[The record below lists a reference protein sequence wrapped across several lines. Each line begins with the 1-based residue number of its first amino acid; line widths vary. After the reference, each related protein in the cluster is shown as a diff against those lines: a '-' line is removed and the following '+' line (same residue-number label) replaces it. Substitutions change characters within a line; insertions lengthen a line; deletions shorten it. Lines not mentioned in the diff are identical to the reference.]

1 MMRLAVGNVLKSRFR
16 RFRRFRLVAVCGAWS
31 RCIRVVVG
39 WLAEEPAVYVTYG
52 LSEVRWRWMVTCSL
66 C

>member
-1 MMRLAVGNVLKSRFR
+1 MMRLAVGNVWISRFR
-16 RFRRFRLVAVCGAWS
+16 RFRRFRLVAVCWACS

-39 WLAEEPAVYVTYG
+39 WLSGEPDVYVTYG
-52 LSEVRWRWMVTCSL
+52 LLEVRRRWIVTCSV

>member
-1 MMRLAVGNVLKSRFR
+1 MMRLAVGSGLKSRFR
-16 RFRRFRLVAVCGAWS
+16 RFRRFRLVAVCGACS

-39 WLAEEPAVYVTYG
+39 WLAGEPAVYVTYG
-52 LSEVRWRWMVTCSL
+52 LLEVRWRWMVTCSL